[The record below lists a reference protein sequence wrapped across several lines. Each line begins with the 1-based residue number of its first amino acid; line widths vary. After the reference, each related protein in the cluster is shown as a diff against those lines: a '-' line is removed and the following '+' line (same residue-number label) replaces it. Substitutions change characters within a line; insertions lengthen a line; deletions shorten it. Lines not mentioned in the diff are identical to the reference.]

1 MADET
6 FGISVSEAQASGL
19 PVVGVASGAMSER
32 VTPAMG
38 RSAPV
43 DDVDAMARSVIEV
56 WQGDYAAMRAAA
68 RAHVVDRFSW
78 KATFDRSSG
87 EIYPRAM
94 DAAATREQAS
104 AQHAR
109 RYAARA
115 LNSAIAGITGAM
127 NGRARAS
134 EAAEGAR
141 RWRQAG

>member
-1 MADET
+1 M
-6 FGISVSEAQASGL
+6 L
-19 PVVGVASGAMSER
+19 ER
-32 VTPAMG
+32 VTPALG
-38 RSAPV
+38 RLAPV
-43 DDVDAMARSVIEV
+43 DDAHAMARMVMEV
-56 WQGDYAAMRAAA
+56 WQGDHAAMCAAA

-78 KATFDRSSG
+78 KATFDRLLG

-94 DAAATREQAS
+94 DAAATREQAL

-127 NGRARAS
+127 NGRARAL